1 MGRSVVIVALFCLQG
16 VGAANILRGNAV
28 KAASTE
34 THNTDVHAL
43 LDSLKKFQQNPQTQ
57 QQEQEGSNNWVER
70 TMFQLI
76 FGVAYYFL
84 IVSKYPMLDGAK
96 PTPEAIKIQEL
107 DELSAL
113 FESSMPNCLLSW
125 CCTGPRAA
133 HTFHSAGVLDYWPGC
148 ILMSCFPCC
157 TLWIVNSFTDLN
169 ERLGGEKRNFCI
181 GALCACFCSC
191 CIVAQDAQSLD
202 HITGMETGYCG
213 VEKAQ

>member
-1 MGRSVVIVALFCLQG
+1 MGRSGMIIALLCLQG
-16 VGAANILRGNAV
+16 AGAANILRGSAV
-28 KAASTE
+28 KAASVE
-34 THNTDVHAL
+34 THSTDVHAL

-57 QQEQEGSNNWVER
+57 QKENEGSNDWVER
-70 TMFQLI
+70 VVFQLI

-96 PTPEAIKIQEL
+96 PTAEAIRIQEL
-107 DELSAL
+107 DELSAT
-113 FESSMPNCLLSW
+113 FESTMPNCLLSW

-133 HTFHSAGVLDYWPGC
+133 HTFHSAGILDYWVGC
-148 ILMSCFPCC
+148 FLMSCFPCC

-169 ERLGGEKRNFCI
+169 EKLGGEKRNFCI

-213 VEKAQ
+213 VSSA